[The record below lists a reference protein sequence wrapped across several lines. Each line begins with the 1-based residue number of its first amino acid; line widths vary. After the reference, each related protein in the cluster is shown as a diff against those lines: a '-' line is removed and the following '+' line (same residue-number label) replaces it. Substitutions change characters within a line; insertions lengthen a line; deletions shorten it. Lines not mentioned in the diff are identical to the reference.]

1 MNDVKTDTCLDEV
14 LKKQKHLG
22 ELADTGLAL
31 INQIKETKDMIL
43 KSSGSLVV
51 ELNIKLKIM
60 EDELREIAR
69 AIW

>member
-1 MNDVKTDTCLDEV
+1 MNNVVMEKERELGHLLDR
-14 LKKQKHLG
+14 
-22 ELADTGLAL
+22 GLAL
-31 INQIKETKDMIL
+31 EKRIQETKDMIL

-69 AIW
+69 SLW